1 MTVIPG
7 WVPDP
12 FPYLRAA
19 DVFVLPSLQE
29 GSGALALLEALQA
42 GCAVVASDI
51 DGVPEDVVHGENG
64 LLVPPGDAT
73 ALGRMLETVLV
84 DAGLRARLA
93 KGARATFETR
103 FSADVF
109 AAAIQG
115 RGTLRTRR
123 SPPTAHVGGTWR
135 LR

>member
-1 MTVIPG
+1 VTVLTG

-29 GSGALALLEALQA
+29 GSGSLALLEALQA

-51 DGVPEDVVHGENG
+51 DGVPEDVVHGESA
-64 LLVPPGDAT
+64 LLVPSSDAA
-73 ALGRMLETVLV
+73 ALGRALEAVLV
-84 DAGLRARLA
+84 DAGLRTRLA
-93 KGARATFETR
+93 RAARATFETR

-109 AAAIQG
+109 AAAIRDVYADLG
-115 RGTLRTRR
+115 VRPPR
-123 SPPTAHVGGTWR
+123 ST
-135 LR
+135 